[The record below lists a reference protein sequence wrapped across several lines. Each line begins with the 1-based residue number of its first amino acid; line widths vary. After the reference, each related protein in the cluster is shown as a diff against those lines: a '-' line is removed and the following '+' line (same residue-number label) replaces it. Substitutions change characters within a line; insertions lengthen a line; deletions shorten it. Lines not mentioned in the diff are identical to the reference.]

1 LAKYYD
7 KMRRRRHEKNAIIN
21 HLTLLCVNL
30 NCRQAH
36 ILTKANKIPSSTPLN
51 RFCDKLICCHVTNR
65 RTMLKP
71 VGSQLLVLVFAIKR
85 IKMTLSP
92 ARESCLWHARISSY
106 SEQAEEISAP
116 WRLPNMAKVCTT
128 CCHQWLP
135 CPTLQNHF
143 STPRVENGLGERG
156 NKKHN
161 EVTETW
167 PPINILLQVFDI
179 NC

>member
-1 LAKYYD
+1 MK
-7 KMRRRRHEKNAIIN
+7 KNAIIN

-36 ILTKANKIPSSTPLN
+36 IQVKANKIPSSTTLN
-51 RFCDKLICCHVTNR
+51 LFCDKLIYCHLTNR
-65 RTMLKP
+65 RTMLQP
-71 VGSQLLVLVFAIKR
+71 MDSQLLVIVFAIKR

-92 ARESCLWHARISSY
+92 ARESCLWHARISSC

-135 CPTLQNHF
+135 CPTLQTRF

-156 NKKHN
+156 GGKKKNTHTHTMRSLKN
-161 EVTETW
+161 GRQ
-167 PPINILLQVFDI
+167 LLFCYKFSTLIVKPSFL
-179 NC
+179 

>member
-1 LAKYYD
+1 MGK
-7 KMRRRRHEKNAIIN
+7 KNAIIT

-36 ILTKANKIPSSTPLN
+36 IHIKANKIPSSTTFN
-51 RFCDKLICCHVTNR
+51 RFCDKLIYCHVTNR

-71 VGSQLLVLVFAIKR
+71 MGSQLLILVFAIKR